1 MKFIPTI
8 RCRELSAVSPICEGC
23 WLVWDMQARMK
34 HLVARWQSS
43 LQRNRRMSSV
53 LFLSG
58 EVEVAVFDGAPGFW
72 ALVNNCP
79 KYPMTSEI
87 ERSLAEF
94 EALNLAGGCLWQF
107 RNKFHAAW
115 PFVIRKMRHDKF
127 LKPASKLCIVN

>member
-1 MKFIPTI
+1 
-8 RCRELSAVSPICEGC
+8 
-23 WLVWDMQARMK
+23 MQARMK

-43 LQRNRRMSSV
+43 LERTRRMSSV

-94 EALNLAGGCLWQF
+94 EALNLAGGCLGQL
-107 RNKFHAAW
+107 RNKLHTARA
-115 PFVIRKMRHDKF
+115 FVIGKTRNNKF
-127 LKPASKLCIVN
+127 LKPASKLCIANKSCLEHDPSDRLGQTIFVL